1 MDAKQ
6 LITTALAAKAYKR
19 LKNVNVDEAVKPYII
34 ETKEYIE
41 KLKSQIDARV
51 DTLENLTHELK
62 LVTISQEDLDT
73 LKAGIL
79 EKIAQDKADILN
91 KIPTQETNPR
101 GKDGVGIE
109 CLQLLNQE
117 LIVQLTNEKTINLG
131 KIIPDTIHGDQ
142 RLPGVDG
149 RDGRDGQDGVGIVSA
164 LIQNDELIFNLS
176 DGRQLN
182 VGNVKG
188 PEGEPG
194 QPPKHEWK
202 ETKLR
207 FQNPDGSWGKWVDL
221 KGPAGKDGRSSGGGA
236 SVVKQVGSNLAVSSQ
251 GVEISQNVTAINFTG
266 DSTVTQTSSGKVD
279 VHVTS
284 SGGGIGFDTIVA
296 TTSRN
301 LNINTIYITMSNSDI
316 DLTLPTVAPIGSIIK
331 ILMFGDGGF
340 VVRQNTSQVIHFGKR
355 STNIGVTGNMKTTQP
370 KSTLELICVS
380 PNNEWIVASSVGNF
394 IINFI

>member
-19 LKNVNVDEAVKPYII
+19 LKNINVDEAVKPYII
-34 ETKEYIE
+34 ETKDYIE

-51 DTLENLTHELK
+51 DTLDNLTHELK
-62 LVTISQEDLDT
+62 LVSISQEDLDT
-73 LKAGIL
+73 LKASIL
-79 EKIAQDKADILN
+79 EKISQDKSDILN

-109 CLQLLNQE
+109 CVQLFNSE
-117 LIVQLTNEKTINLG
+117 LIVKLTDEKTINLG
-131 KIIPDTIHGDQ
+131 KIIPDAVRGDQ
-142 RLPGVDG
+142 GEPGVDG
-149 RDGRDGQDGVGIVSA
+149 RDGVDGVGIVSA

-188 PEGEPG
+188 SQGEPG

-221 KGPAGKDGRSSGGGA
+221 KGPAGKDGRSGGGGA
-236 SVVKQVGSNLAVSSQ
+236 SVVKQVGSSLAVSNQ
-251 GVEISQNVTAINFTG
+251 GAEISQNVTAINFTG
-266 DSTVTQTSSGKVD
+266 DATVTQTSSGKVD

-316 DLTLPTVAPIGSIIK
+316 DLTLPPVAPIGSIIK

-340 VVRQNTSQVIHFGKR
+340 VVRQNMSQVIHFGKK
-355 STNIGVTGNMKTTQP
+355 STNIGTTGNIKTTQP
-370 KSTLELICVS
+370 KSTLELICIS